1 MPGVTA
7 LTSRDAEDHVTPSD
21 ASRPRRSSLGRLHQ
35 LLSAF
40 DYEHTS
46 LTLSQL
52 SRRAGLPLST
62 THRMVAE
69 MVELGLL
76 ERDRDNAISIG
87 IAVWRFGLL
96 TPKTYGVQRVALPF
110 MQDLYATTGLPVHLG
125 IQQGDQVTVVESL
138 RRRGGGAERPRI
150 GQRDPLHEV
159 AVGAAILAFTT
170 PGFQEHYLHDLQ
182 RRGST
187 DPTAGALRRELARIR
202 AEGYAVNTRR
212 TGPQIAIGAPVLDR
226 RGRSLGAISIIVPE
240 GTAETPYGHVI
251 RNTARAVQRTA
262 WEQGLG

>member
-1 MPGVTA
+1 MTA
-7 LTSRDAEDHVTPSD
+7 ITPAADVDDVETAAEGDVP
-21 ASRPRRSSLGRLHQ
+21 RPRRSSLGRVHQ

-40 DYEHTS
+40 DYEHTT

-69 MVELGLL
+69 MVELGML
-76 ERDRDNAISIG
+76 ERDRDNDISIG

-110 MQDLYATTGLPVHLG
+110 MQDLYATTGLPIHLG
-125 IQQGDQVTVVESL
+125 IQQREEVTVVESL
-138 RRRGGGAERPRI
+138 RPRGGGAERPRI

-159 AVGAAILAFTT
+159 AVGTAILAFTT
-170 PGFQEHYLHDLQ
+170 PAFQEHYLHGLDQ
-182 RRGST
+182 RGST
-187 DPTAGALRRELARIR
+187 NPTSAALRRELARIR

-212 TGPQIAIGAPVLDR
+212 TAPRISIGAPVLDR
-226 RGRSLGAISIIVPE
+226 RGRPLGALSIIVPA